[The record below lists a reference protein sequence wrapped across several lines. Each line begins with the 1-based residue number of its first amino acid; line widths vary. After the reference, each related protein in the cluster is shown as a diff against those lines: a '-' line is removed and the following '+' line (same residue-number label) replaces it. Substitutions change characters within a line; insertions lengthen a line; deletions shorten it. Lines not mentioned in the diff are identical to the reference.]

1 MISNLTPAGE
11 AFLANMTR
19 VQRNMEKATRE
30 ASSGL
35 RVNSASDAPD
45 EVNTILQ
52 LRTDAV
58 RNKQIGNNLALAKT
72 DADAADAALNSAT
85 KLLDRARALGAQ
97 GANFTLDA
105 GGRQSL
111 AGEVQALLEQMVSIS
126 RTAVQGRYIFGG
138 DDENTPP
145 YELNLAAAT
154 GVTRMTTAA
163 ATRRLEDPAGGTFA
177 VSKTAGEIF
186 DARNPDDTPS
196 TSNVFSALNSLRVAL
211 LNNDI
216 TAIATAIG
224 NVQNA
229 GSHLGNSQ
237 GFYGSVLGRI
247 QDATSFGQSYDVQLK
262 AELSQKVDADVTT
275 AAMTLTQSSTQ
286 LQAAFQM
293 QARMP
298 HTSLFDFLG

>member
-19 VQRNMEKATRE
+19 VQRNMERATRQ

-45 EVNTILQ
+45 DVNAILQ

-58 RNKQIGNNLALAKT
+58 RNEQIGNNLSLAKT
-72 DADAADAALNSAT
+72 DADAADSALNAAA
-85 KLLDRARALGAQ
+85 KLLDRARTLGAQ

-105 GGRQSL
+105 SGRQSL
-111 AGEVQALLEQMVSIS
+111 AGEVQALLEQMVSVS
-126 RTAVQGRYIFGG
+126 RTAVQGRYIFSG

-145 YELNLAAAT
+145 YQVDLTSAT
-154 GVTRMTTAA
+154 GVTRLTTAA
-163 ATRRLEDPAGGTFA
+163 ATRRLEDPAGGSFA
-177 VSKTAGEIF
+177 VSKTATEIF
-186 DARNPDDTPS
+186 DARNPDDTPAD
-196 TSNVFSALNSLRVAL
+196 TNVFAALNSLRVGL
-211 LNNDI
+211 LNDDTTGI
-216 TAIATAIG
+216 TAAIG
-224 NVQNA
+224 SIQNA
-229 GSHLGNSQ
+229 GSHLGNLQ

-247 QDATSFGQSYDVQLK
+247 QDATNFGQSYDVQLK
-262 AELSQKVDADVTT
+262 AELSQKVDADVTA
-275 AAMTLTQSSTQ
+275 AAMTLTQTTTQ

>member
-1 MISNLTPAGE
+1 MISNLSPSGE
-11 AFLANMTR
+11 AFMANMTR
-19 VQRNMEKATRE
+19 VQRNMERATRE

-45 EVNTILQ
+45 DVTTILQ
-52 LRTDAV
+52 LRTDAL
-58 RNKQIGNNLALAKT
+58 RNKQIGTNLALAKT

-85 KLLDRARALGAQ
+85 KLLDRARSLGAQ
-97 GANFTLDA
+97 GANFTQDA

-126 RTAVQGRYIFGG
+126 RTSVQGRYIFSG
-138 DDENTPP
+138 DDEDTAP
-145 YELNLAAAT
+145 YQLDLTSAT
-154 GVTRMTTAA
+154 GVTRMTTAG

-186 DARNPDDTPS
+186 DARNPDDSPS
-196 TSNVFSALNSLRVAL
+196 SSNVFAALNSLRVAL
-211 LNNDI
+211 LNNDV
-216 TAIATAIG
+216 TAITTAMG
-224 NVQNA
+224 AVQNA
-229 GSHLGNSQ
+229 GNHLGNSQ

-247 QDATSFGQSYDVQLK
+247 QDATNFSQSYDVQLR
-262 AELSQKVDADVTT
+262 AELSQKVDADVTE
-275 AAMTLTQSSTQ
+275 AAMTLTQTSTQ